1 MQNGSATATHYA
13 RGVLF
18 FLSFFPFFCATKDV
32 FRILISKL
40 LSFAGERKKG
50 EGRVAK
56 NYGRAAMGIRA
67 VCYPVHRFECAAL
80 EYTLSNHPPPFTT
93 SLVPATRRDPNET
106 SSSLL
111 DQSMR
116 VSACQ
121 TSFFIHPSQSTPLCI
136 HFSPITRNS
145 LRSRRET
152 RRSLSLCQ
160 PR

>member
-1 MQNGSATATHYA
+1 M
-13 RGVLF
+13 
-18 FLSFFPFFCATKDV
+18 
-32 FRILISKL
+32 
-40 LSFAGERKKG
+40 
-50 EGRVAK
+50 
-56 NYGRAAMGIRA
+56 
-67 VCYPVHRFECAAL
+67 CYPVHRFECAAL

-160 PR
+160 PRWLFLCNWLLSSHLCGRYWSRIITNFERRF